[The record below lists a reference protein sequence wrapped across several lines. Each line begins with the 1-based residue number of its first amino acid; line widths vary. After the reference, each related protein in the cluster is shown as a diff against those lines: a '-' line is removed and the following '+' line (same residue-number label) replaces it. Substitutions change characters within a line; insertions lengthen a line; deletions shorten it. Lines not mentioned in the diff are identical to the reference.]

1 MKCNLH
7 GTLSVVL
14 VNDNE
19 IAYIDSL
26 QYNELYNYITKENTY
41 MCEENKNKNTKPNV
55 ETFGRR
61 DGTKPR
67 PDKTD
72 KKEGE

>member
-1 MKCNLH
+1 
-7 GTLSVVL
+7 
-14 VNDNE
+14 
-19 IAYIDSL
+19 
-26 QYNELYNYITKENTY
+26 

>member
-1 MKCNLH
+1 M
-7 GTLSVVL
+7 
-14 VNDNE
+14 
-19 IAYIDSL
+19 Y
-26 QYNELYNYITKENTY
+26 KENKS
-41 MCEENKNKNTKPNV
+41 KNKNNKPNV